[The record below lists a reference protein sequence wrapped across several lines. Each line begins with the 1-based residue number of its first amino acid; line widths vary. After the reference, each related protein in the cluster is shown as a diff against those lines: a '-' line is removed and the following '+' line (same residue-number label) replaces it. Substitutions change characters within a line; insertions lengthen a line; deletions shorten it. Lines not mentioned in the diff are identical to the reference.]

1 MLFEQFLVLL
11 KKINR
16 IIKLTDD
23 RKDFSKRIKNT
34 AAYKLKFKRKQE
46 DNF

>member
-1 MLFEQFLVLL
+1 MLFEKFLVLF
-11 KKINR
+11 KKYR
-16 IIKLTDD
+16 ITKLTDD